1 MFVFWRYYDDDINRW
16 IKFLV
21 YQEFDE
27 IDQRSILLN
36 SIHSIRI
43 VEAITNPDT
52 LQPKYLEFDAEM
64 LKVISVNFP
73 SLTSIN
79 EDLRD
84 LSESLRELRLDSQE
98 ITIYKAYL
106 ALFSSNSLDF
116 RC

>member
-1 MFVFWRYYDDDINRW
+1 MFVFSYSMIM
-16 IKFLV
+16 ILIVKFLV

-27 IDQRSILLN
+27 IDQRSLLLN

-52 LQPKYLEFDAEM
+52 LQPKYLEFDSET
-64 LKVISVNFP
+64 LKAISDNFP

-79 EDLRD
+79 EDLSD
-84 LSESLRELRLDSQE
+84 LSERLRELQLDSQE
-98 ITIYKAYL
+98 IIIYKAYL
-106 ALFSSNSLDF
+106 ALFSSNF